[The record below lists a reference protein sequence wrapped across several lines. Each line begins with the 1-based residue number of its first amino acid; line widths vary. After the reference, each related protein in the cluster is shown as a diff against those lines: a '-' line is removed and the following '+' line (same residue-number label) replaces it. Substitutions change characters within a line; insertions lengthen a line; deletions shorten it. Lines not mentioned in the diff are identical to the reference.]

1 MDTCDKILS
10 RGGLR
15 DLPGQY
21 CHAGCGVACMNAAFE
36 GNGGPAVGEQS
47 SRSTGGIGACLRR
60 GKND

>member
-15 DLPGQY
+15 DVPEQ
-21 CHAGCGVACMNAAFE
+21 CRRSGCGVACMHAAFD
-36 GNGGPAVGEQS
+36 GKGGAAVGEQS
-47 SRSTGGIGACLRR
+47 SRLTGGIEACLRR